1 MAEHLDHGEYHE
13 EVAHESRDI
22 NFRAVHAFAAGLLLL
37 GIVVYF
43 VVWVFLGYLRRE
55 DTTGQLEF
63 PLAAGQENR
72 LPPEPRLQTN
82 PRQDMRDLRDS
93 EDERLTTYGWVDRN
107 AGVVRIPIDEA
118 MKLTLQR
125 GLASRPATEEQV
137 VK

>member
-1 MAEHLDHGEYHE
+1 MAEHLDHGEYHK

-22 NFRAVHAFAAGLLLL
+22 NFRAVQKFGVGFLLL
-37 GIVVYF
+37 GVVVYF
-43 VVWVFLGYLRRE
+43 VVWVFLGYLRKE
-55 DTTGQLEF
+55 NTTGQLQY
-63 PLAAGQENR
+63 PLAVGQENR

-82 PRQDMRDLRDS
+82 PRQDMRDLRES
-93 EDERLTTYGWVDRN
+93 EDERLTTFGWVDRN

-125 GLASRPATEEQV
+125 GLPSRPATEEQV